1 MLYNVWAS
9 SSSSS
14 STTHMDRDLR
24 RRPRS
29 RRSQVHTT
37 HFINLCQRAGATSC
51 CCAHTRSLASAL
63 WAQLVIRARATE
75 SCRATYIICYVH
87 ACYRYIMRR
96 SEPCGSCGAP
106 SENSRFKLILF
117 MRRLCGRGSR
127 TERTGTRRTG
137 MRNMRCDS
145 GETDHLWYT
154 LVRVYCRLDNACDDR
169 MANWKGKLSR
179 KMPVI
184 VSILYTKSNGYAMSI

>member
-1 MLYNVWAS
+1 MSLVVVVVVDDAYGSWFAAS
-9 SSSSS
+9 TAIASIASAHH
-14 STTHMDRDLR
+14 TFYQFVPTCRGDIVLLR
-24 RRPRS
+24 
-29 RRSQVHTT
+29 
-37 HFINLCQRAGATSC
+37 
-51 CCAHTRSLASAL
+51 AHTHSLASAL

-179 KMPVI
+179 KIPVI
-184 VSILYTKSNGYAMSI
+184 VSILYIKSNSYAMSI